1 LLSAAAASKIYGFG
15 GGGWVNFKIFI
26 ASAAAAVFF
35 LQKSAA
41 AAAEPLGLHL

>member
-1 LLSAAAASKIYGFG
+1 
-15 GGGWVNFKIFI
+15 VNFKIFT

-41 AAAEPLGLHL
+41 AAAEPLGLHLYSSYYIEEEL